1 MEICKRDQCTGCFAC
16 VNICPKH
23 CITMAEDEYG
33 FIYPQ
38 IDEERCIHCD
48 ACKRVCLNH
57 REISYH
63 GTLHTY
69 AAWARSSE
77 DRQSSSSGGAASVL
91 AQWVLDQGGVVFGAV
106 WDGNNEAC
114 HACITKKRELGRL
127 KGSKYVH
134 SYINDTFTQ
143 CKRYLL
149 KGRVVLFIGTPC
161 QIEGLKGFLGYKEFT
176 NLYLVDIVCHGVP
189 SHKMLQQHL
198 QRILGK
204 DGNKA
209 YQILF
214 RVNNQYKFIV
224 RDSLKEIYRMKL
236 SYDEYIRPFLEG
248 AICRSNCYTCK
259 FARPERVS
267 DITLGDFW
275 GIDKKLFEAEEGKG
289 ISCVLIHTEK
299 GQQLLE
305 QVKDKLE
312 LTERST
318 DEAVKGNSQLKSPVY
333 RNEKREKILVQM
345 RQGIHFDDAVRTV
358 YADEVKSKR
367 FGYLKLLRRKI
378 NRAGHL
384 AACFIHRNF

>member
-248 AICRSNCYTCK
+248 AICRPNCYTCK
-259 FARPERVS
+259 FARPKRVS

>member
-1 MEICKRDQCTGCFAC
+1 MEICKQNQCTGCFAC

-23 CITMAEDEYG
+23 CITMVEDEYG

-38 IDEERCIHCD
+38 IDEEQCIHCD

-69 AAWARSSE
+69 AAWARSPE
-77 DRQSSSSGGAASVL
+77 ERQSSSSGGAASVL

-106 WDGNNEAC
+106 WNDNNEAC

-134 SYINDTFTQ
+134 SYINDTFMQ

-149 KGRVVLFIGTPC
+149 KGSVILFIGTPC

-204 DGNKA
+204 DGNKV
-209 YQILF
+209 YQISF
-214 RVNNQYKFIV
+214 RNKTRFQFTVADSRKMIYK
-224 RDSLKEIYRMKL
+224 MKY
-236 SYDEYIRPFLEG
+236 SYDEYLRSFLEG
-248 AICRSNCYTCK
+248 ITYRSNCYTCK

-267 DITLGDFW
+267 DITIGDFW
-275 GIDKKLFEAEEGKG
+275 GIDKTLFEAEEGKG

-299 GQQLLE
+299 GQQLFE

-312 LTERST
+312 VTERST
-318 DEAVKGNSQLKSPVY
+318 DEAVRGNGQLKRPVC
-333 RNEKREKILVQM
+333 RNEKHEKILMQM
-345 RQGIHFDDAVRTV
+345 RQGTHFDDAVQVV
-358 YADEVKSKR
+358 YEEELKAKR
-367 FGYLKLLRRKI
+367 FGRLKLMRRKLDK
-378 NRAGHL
+378 AGRL

>member
-1 MEICKRDQCTGCFAC
+1 MEICKQDQCTGCFAC

-23 CITMAEDEYG
+23 CITMVEDEYG
-33 FIYPQ
+33 FVYPQ
-38 IDEERCIHCD
+38 IDEERCIHCE

-69 AAWARSSE
+69 AAWARSPE
-77 DRQSSSSGGAASVL
+77 DRQSSSSGGIASVF

-106 WDGNNEAC
+106 WDDNNEVC

-149 KGRVVLFIGTPC
+149 KGNVVLFIGTPC

-248 AICRSNCYTCK
+248 AICRPNCYTCK

>member
-77 DRQSSSSGGAASVL
+77 DRQSSSSGGAASVF

-114 HACITKKRELGRL
+114 HACITKKRDVVRL

-149 KGRVVLFIGTPC
+149 KGSVVLFIGTPC

-204 DGNKA
+204 DGNKV
-209 YQILF
+209 YQISF
-214 RVNNQYKFIV
+214 RNKTRFQFTVADSQKMIYK
-224 RDSLKEIYRMKL
+224 MKS
-236 SYDEYIRPFLEG
+236 SYDEYLRSFLEG
-248 AICRSNCYTCK
+248 ITYRSNCYTCK

-275 GIDKKLFEAEEGKG
+275 GIDKTLFEAEEGKG
-289 ISCVLIHTEK
+289 ISCVLVHTEK
-299 GQQLLE
+299 GQQLFE

-312 LTERST
+312 VTERST
-318 DEAVKGNSQLKSPVY
+318 DEAVRGNGQLKKPVC
-333 RNEKREKILVQM
+333 RNEKREKILAQM
-345 RQGIHFDDAVRTV
+345 RQGTHFDDAVQAV
-358 YADEVKSKR
+358 YEEELKAKR
-367 FGYLKLLRRKI
+367 FGRLKLLRRKI
-378 NRAGHL
+378 DKAGRL

>member
-77 DRQSSSSGGAASVL
+77 DRQSSSSGGAASVF

-149 KGRVVLFIGTPC
+149 KGNVVLFIGTPC

-198 QRILGK
+198 QRIIGE
-204 DGNKA
+204 DENKV
-209 YQILF
+209 YQISF
-214 RVNNQYKFIV
+214 RANNQYKFIV
-224 RDSLKEIYRMKL
+224 RDSFKEIYRMKS
-236 SYDEYIRPFLEG
+236 SYDEYIRSFLEG

-275 GIDKKLFEAEEGKG
+275 GIDKTLFGTEEEKG
-289 ISCVLIHTEK
+289 ISCVLVHTEK
-299 GQQLLE
+299 GQHLLE

-312 LTERST
+312 LTERVT
-318 DEAVKGNSQLKSPVY
+318 DEAVRGNGQLKRPVC
-333 RNEKREKILVQM
+333 RNEKREKILAQM
-345 RQGIHFDDAVRTV
+345 RQGMHFDDAVQAV
-358 YADEVKSKR
+358 YEEELKAKR
-367 FGYLKLLRRKI
+367 FGRLKLLRRKLDK
-378 NRAGHL
+378 AGRL